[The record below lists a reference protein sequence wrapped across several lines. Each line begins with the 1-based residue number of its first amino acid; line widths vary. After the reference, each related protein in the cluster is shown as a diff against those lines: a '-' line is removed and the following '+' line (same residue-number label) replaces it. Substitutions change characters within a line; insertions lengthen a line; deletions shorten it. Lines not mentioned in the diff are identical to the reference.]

1 MKSTTKPLA
10 LLPIFLVSTSLMVDD
25 WRDIP
30 LPAPLDEGQSWE
42 LQEAYS
48 DSFNYTGKGDEFSSK
63 WNDTY
68 YNITLLIPLIW
79 RMCFGES
86 IGRMSADLQ
95 EQLKPVKLQILKF
108 RVGRR
113 ACQSEYSH
121 IQPTHLGM
129 TKHAH

>member
-1 MKSTTKPLA
+1 
-10 LLPIFLVSTSLMVDD
+10 
-25 WRDIP
+25 
-30 LPAPLDEGQSWE
+30 
-42 LQEAYS
+42 
-48 DSFNYTGKGDEFSSK
+48 
-63 WNDTY
+63 
-68 YNITLLIPLIW
+68 
-79 RMCFGES
+79 
-86 IGRMSADLQ
+86 MSADLQ

>member
-48 DSFNYTGKGDEFSSK
+48 D
-63 WNDTY
+63 
-68 YNITLLIPLIW
+68 
-79 RMCFGES
+79 
-86 IGRMSADLQ
+86 
-95 EQLKPVKLQILKF
+95 
-108 RVGRR
+108 
-113 ACQSEYSH
+113 
-121 IQPTHLGM
+121 
-129 TKHAH
+129 